1 MMRRVMHFMGLTLI
15 AVIPSLIGVP
25 IASAHEPTAHVHGRA
40 TLEVAIEGGSVQIS
54 LDSPLDSLLG
64 FERAPRNEKERQ
76 SVREMSR
83 KLRQSDHAFVFPPQS
98 QCRLDSV
105 QLESAV
111 IEQSLLAAGSDSN
124 AVKDRDKS
132 SVNSPDVHSELS
144 ATWHFQ
150 CAAPESLQGV
160 KVSLFQYFPSLKR
173 IDAAV
178 VGPKGQSRT
187 RLSPKSN
194 QLKW

>member
-1 MMRRVMHFMGLTLI
+1 MRRVMHFIGLTLI
-15 AVIPSLIGVP
+15 AVIPSLIGAP
-25 IASAHEPTAHVHGRA
+25 IVSAHEPTAHVHGRA

-64 FERAPRNEKERQ
+64 FERAPRTEKERQ

-83 KLRQSDHAFVFPPQS
+83 KLRQSDHAFVFSPQS

-187 RLSPKSN
+187 RLSLKSN

>member
-1 MMRRVMHFMGLTLI
+1 MMKRVMHFMGLTLI

-83 KLRQSDHAFVFPPQS
+83 KLRQSDHAFVVPPQS

>member
-1 MMRRVMHFMGLTLI
+1 MRRVMHFIGLTLI
-15 AVIPSLIGVP
+15 AVIPSLIGAP
-25 IASAHEPTAHVHGRA
+25 IVSAHEPTAHVHGRA

-64 FERAPRNEKERQ
+64 FERAPRTEKERQ

>member
-1 MMRRVMHFMGLTLI
+1 MGLTLI

>member
-1 MMRRVMHFMGLTLI
+1 MNRAMHFMGLALI
-15 AVIPSLIGVP
+15 TVIPSLIGAP
-25 IASAHEPTAHVHGRA
+25 IASAHEPTTHVHGRA

-76 SVREMSR
+76 AVREMSR
-83 KLRQSDHAFVFPPQS
+83 KLRQSDHTFVFTPQS
-98 QCRLDSV
+98 QCRLNSV

-111 IEQSLLAAGSDSN
+111 IEPGLLAADSDSSMS
-124 AVKDRDKS
+124 KDRDRS
-132 SVNSPDVHSELS
+132 STNSPDVHSELS

-150 CAAPESLQGV
+150 CAVPESLQGI
-160 KVSLFQYFPSLKR
+160 KVSLFQHFPSLKR

>member
-1 MMRRVMHFMGLTLI
+1 MKRVMNFMGLTLV

>member
-1 MMRRVMHFMGLTLI
+1 MHFMGLALI
-15 AVIPSLIGVP
+15 TVIPSLIGAP

-98 QCRLDSV
+98 QCRLNSV

-111 IEQSLLAAGSDSN
+111 IEPSLLAVDSDSS
-124 AVKDRDKS
+124 VGKDRDKS
-132 SVNSPDVHSELS
+132 LTNSLDVHSELS

-150 CAAPESLQGV
+150 CAVPESLQGI
-160 KVSLFQYFPSLKR
+160 KVSLFQHFPSLKR
-173 IDAAV
+173 IVAAV
-178 VGPKGQSRT
+178 VGPTGQSRT
-187 RLSPKSN
+187 RLSPKSTL
-194 QLKW
+194 LKC

>member
-1 MMRRVMHFMGLTLI
+1 MRRVMHFIGLTLI

-64 FERAPRNEKERQ
+64 FERAPRTEKERQ

-83 KLRQSDHAFVFPPQS
+83 KLRQSDHAFVFSPQS

-178 VGPKGQSRT
+178 IGPKGQSRT

>member
-1 MMRRVMHFMGLTLI
+1 MKRMMHSMGLALM
-15 AVIPSLIGVP
+15 AVIPSF
-25 IASAHEPTAHVHGRA
+25 IAVSVALAHEPTAHVHGRA
-40 TLEVAIEGGSVQIS
+40 TLEVAVEGGSVQIS

-64 FERAPRNEKERQ
+64 FEHAPRNEKERQ

-83 KLRQSDHAFVFPPQS
+83 KLHQSDRVFVFTPQS

-105 QLESAV
+105 LLESSV
-111 IEQSLLAAGSDSN
+111 IEPGLLAADSDSN
-124 AVKDRDKS
+124 ARKDHDKRP
-132 SVNSPDVHSELS
+132 VNSVDTHSELS
-144 ATWHFQ
+144 VTWHFQ
-150 CAAPESLQGV
+150 CAVPESLQEI
-160 KVSLFQYFPSLKR
+160 KVQLFQQFPALKR

-178 VGPKGQSRT
+178 VGPKGQSRA

>member
-1 MMRRVMHFMGLTLI
+1 MMKRVMHFMGLTLI

-64 FERAPRNEKERQ
+64 FERAPRTEKERQ
-76 SVREMSR
+76 SVREMSL

-98 QCRLDSV
+98 QCRLESV

-132 SVNSPDVHSELS
+132 LVNSPDVHSELS